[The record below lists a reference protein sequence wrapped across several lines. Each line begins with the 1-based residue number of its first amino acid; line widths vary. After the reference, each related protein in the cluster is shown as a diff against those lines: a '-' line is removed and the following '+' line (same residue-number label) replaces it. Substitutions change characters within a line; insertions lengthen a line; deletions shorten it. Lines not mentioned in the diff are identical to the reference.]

1 MYSTYILGI
10 ISIVSIVSISYIV
23 TDWGRVGK
31 DVIRGVHTDST
42 YTVLTFPSNRT
53 ESTLVSDTSRQL
65 SDVGYTVLTQY
76 LHSQVI
82 EQNLPLSLTRAG
94 SCLMWDTQYLHST
107 YTVLTFQSNRTES
120 TPVTDTSRQL
130 SDVGF
135 TVLTQYL
142 HSQVIEQNLPL
153 SLTRAG
159 SCLMW
164 GTQYLH
170 STYISK

>member
-1 MYSTYILGI
+1 M
-10 ISIVSIVSISYIV
+10 
-23 TDWGRVGK
+23 WG
-31 DVIRGVHTDST
+31 
-42 YTVLTFPSNRT
+42 
-53 ESTLVSDTSRQL
+53 
-65 SDVGYTVLTQY
+65 TQY

-107 YTVLTFQSNRTES
+107 YTVLTFPSNKTESTPVTDTSRQLSDVGYTVLTQYLHFQVIEQNLPLSLTRAGSCLMWDTQYLHSTYTVLTFPSNRTES

-130 SDVGF
+130 SDVGY

>member
-1 MYSTYILGI
+1 M
-10 ISIVSIVSISYIV
+10 
-23 TDWGRVGK
+23 
-31 DVIRGVHTDST
+31 
-42 YTVLTFPSNRT
+42 
-53 ESTLVSDTSRQL
+53 
-65 SDVGYTVLTQY
+65 GYTVLKQYLHFQVIEQNLPLSLKRAGSCLMWGTQY

-107 YTVLTFQSNRTES
+107 YTVLTFPSNRTES

-130 SDVGF
+130 SDVGY

-142 HSQVIEQNLPL
+142 HSQVIEENLPL